1 MVLLNRQTR
10 RPVHAVRIRRV
21 LGRAARELSV
31 AGELV
36 LVIGADARIHALNL
50 RYRGRDEPT
59 DVLSF
64 PGPGKHEGIG
74 DIVISAET
82 ASRNARRHGRSLAEE
97 LDILALHGLLHTL
110 GYDHET
116 DDGQMDRLEA
126 RLRRRLGLKA

>member
-10 RPVHAVRIRRV
+10 RPVHAARIRR
-21 LGRAARELSV
+21 LLEGAGRALRATGEV
-31 AGELV
+31 ALV
-36 LVIGADARIHALNL
+36 FGADARIRALNR

-59 DVLSF
+59 DVLCF

-74 DIVISAET
+74 DIVISVES
-82 ASRNARRHGRSLAEE
+82 ASRNARRSGRSLAEE

-116 DDGQMDRLEA
+116 DDGEMDRLEA